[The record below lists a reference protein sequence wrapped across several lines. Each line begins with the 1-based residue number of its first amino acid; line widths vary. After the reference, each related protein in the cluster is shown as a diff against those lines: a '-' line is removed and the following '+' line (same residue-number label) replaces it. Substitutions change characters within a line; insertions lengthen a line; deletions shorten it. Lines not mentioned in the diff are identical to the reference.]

1 MCSERKRG
9 KVAIVATKEK
19 LASINKM
26 LAHIQG
32 YLIFP
37 ILNRLN
43 KLWRRN
49 FSSIVSQ
56 LNEFQSYICMLF
68 PQFLLLPNNFFFK
81 LECLFQCMVHD
92 PKCSVSFKKFTH
104 FTYIPFYDYLKKKN
118 NLFLT
123 LQPCFKLVK
132 HWNKK

>member
-68 PQFLLLPNNFFFK
+68 PQFLLLPNIFFSNWNVYFNAW
-81 LECLFQCMVHD
+81 CMIL
-92 PKCSVSFKKFTH
+92 SVVFLLKNSLVSHTYPSMIISKKQ
-104 FTYIPFYDYLKKKN
+104 TY
-118 NLFLT
+118 FLT

>member
-92 PKCSVSFKKFTH
+92 SKCSVSLKNSLVSHTYPSMIIFKKT
-104 FTYIPFYDYLKKKN
+104 

>member
-92 PKCSVSFKKFTH
+92 SKCSVSFKKFSR
-104 FTYIPFYDYLKKKN
+104 FTYRYIPFYDYFKKKKN
-118 NLFLT
+118 LFFNFTAL
-123 LQPCFKLVK
+123 L
-132 HWNKK
+132 